1 MLYMLKMENDPFFQA
16 YSEEIDE
23 SQYGGALP
31 YFVGKQYGNGW
42 LRTVARIAFPI
53 IKKLF
58 GVAGNAAK
66 EVIYNKTPVL
76 DAVKDS
82 AFKALGSYV
91 TAKAAA
97 ATAPPPPSQSKGIH
111 KRGRGFISAS
121 SINRGRKR
129 PKVSFPIFN
138 K

>member
-1 MLYMLKMENDPFFQA
+1 M
-16 YSEEIDE
+16 
-23 SQYGGALP
+23 
-31 YFVGKQYGNGW
+31 
-42 LRTVARIAFPI
+42 ARVAFPI
-53 IKKLF
+53 NKKLF

-66 EVIYNKTPVL
+66 QVIYNKTPVL
-76 DAVKDS
+76 DAVKDI

-91 TAKAAA
+91 TTKPAAA
-97 ATAPPPPSQSKGIH
+97 AAPSHSKGIH
-111 KRGRGFISAS
+111 KRGHGFISS

>member
-1 MLYMLKMENDPFFQA
+1 MENDPFFQA
-16 YSEEIDE
+16 YSGENDE

-42 LRTVARIAFPI
+42 LRTVARVAFPI

-66 EVIYNKTPVL
+66 QVIYNKTPVL

-91 TAKAAA
+91 TTKAAA
-97 ATAPPPPSQSKGIH
+97 AAVAPS
-111 KRGRGFISAS
+111 
-121 SINRGRKR
+121 
-129 PKVSFPIFN
+129 
-138 K
+138 

>member
-1 MLYMLKMENDPFFQA
+1 MENDPFFQA
-16 YSEEIDE
+16 YSGESDE
-23 SQYGGALP
+23 SQYGAALP
-31 YFVGKQYGNGW
+31 YFVCKQYGNGW
-42 LRTVARIAFPI
+42 LRTVARVAFPI

-66 EVIYNKTPVL
+66 QVIYNKSPVL

-91 TAKAAA
+91 TTKATAAA
-97 ATAPPPPSQSKGIH
+97 AAPSQSKSIH
-111 KRGRGFISAS
+111 KRGHGFISSS
-121 SINRGRKR
+121 SINRERKK

>member
-1 MLYMLKMENDPFFQA
+1 M
-16 YSEEIDE
+16 IC
-23 SQYGGALP
+23 
-31 YFVGKQYGNGW
+31 
-42 LRTVARIAFPI
+42 
-53 IKKLF
+53 
-58 GVAGNAAK
+58 
-66 EVIYNKTPVL
+66 NKTPVL

-97 ATAPPPPSQSKGIH
+97 AAAAAPPPPPPSQFKGIH
-111 KRGRGFISAS
+111 KRGRGFFSAS

>member
-1 MLYMLKMENDPFFQA
+1 M
-16 YSEEIDE
+16 
-23 SQYGGALP
+23 
-31 YFVGKQYGNGW
+31 
-42 LRTVARIAFPI
+42 
-53 IKKLF
+53 
-58 GVAGNAAK
+58 
-66 EVIYNKTPVL
+66 IYNKTPVL

-97 ATAPPPPSQSKGIH
+97 AAAPPPPSHSKGTH
-111 KRGRGFISAS
+111 KRGRGFIPAS

-138 K
+138 KLVERVNCFFSAIQHLSLSSKVQYLMKLDQRLQ